1 MSTREEFEKWAES
14 QGFSIKEYDPINN
27 SYLDDHADVAWW
39 AWEASA
45 RVEREACA
53 VTAWS
58 AGMQFHNQRIGL
70 PSDAREVGA
79 FAARTIRARGDA

>member
-1 MSTREEFEKWAES
+1 MSTREEFERWAES

-53 VTAWS
+53 VTAWTT
-58 AGMQFHNQRIGL
+58 GMQIHDRHRGM
-70 PSDAREVGA
+70 PCDAREVGSL
-79 FAARTIRARGDA
+79 AASAIRARGDA